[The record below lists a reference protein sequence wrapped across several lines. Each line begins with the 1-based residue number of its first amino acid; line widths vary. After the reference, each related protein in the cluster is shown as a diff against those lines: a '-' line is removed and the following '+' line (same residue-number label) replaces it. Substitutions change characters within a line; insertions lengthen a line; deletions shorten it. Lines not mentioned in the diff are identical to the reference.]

1 LKRNWEGV
9 VLKVM
14 GAKDFTLEVT
24 GREEITPD
32 FLRVHVRDGGLLER
46 SGLHPTMWIRLWFN
60 DSGKAH
66 QRAYTLVDADPA
78 AGTFS
83 MDFAMH
89 HGVAADWAR
98 SVQAG
103 DTIDATVQGSSFAFP
118 QPAPRRIWVV
128 GDPAS
133 IPAINSLLD
142 ARQLS
147 AAEAPVTAWLEYQHD
162 ADPSLR
168 VRTSSQTWSAGFR
181 ANATGL
187 RWWRKSAVH
196 SRRKP
201 SPWVKTSSGSHVKHP
216 ARVQS
221 SNTCARSSAWTS
233 TASMR
238 WGTGGSRFGCACK
251 ASEGFYITQAVPL

>member
-1 LKRNWEGV
+1 MKRNWEGV

-46 SGLHPTMWIRLWFN
+46 SGLHPTMWIRLWFD

-66 QRAYTLVDADPA
+66 QRAYTLVNADPV

-103 DTIDATVQGSSFAFP
+103 DTIDATVQGSSFSFP

-142 ARQLS
+142 VRQLS
-147 AAEAPVTAWLEYQHD
+147 AGHGSPVTAWLEYQHD
-162 ADPSLR
+162 ADPSLE
-168 VRTSSQTWSAGFR
+168 VRTSGSDVVTWIPRKRDGAALVEEVCGALTEETVSVADDFFWIACEASSTR
-181 ANATGL
+181 AI
-187 RWWRKSAVH
+187 
-196 SRRKP
+196 
-201 SPWVKTSSGSHVKHP
+201 VKHLRKGLGVDKHRIE
-216 ARVQS
+216 ALGYWRV
-221 SNTCARSSAWTS
+221 
-233 TASMR
+233 
-238 WGTGGSRFGCACK
+238 
-251 ASEGFYITQAVPL
+251 

>member
-1 LKRNWEGV
+1 MKGCWLKRNWEGV

-32 FLRVHVRDGGLLER
+32 FLRVHVRDGGLLKA
-46 SGLHPTMWIRLWFN
+46 SGLHPTMWIRLWFD

-89 HGVAADWAR
+89 GGVAADWAR
-98 SVQAG
+98 TAQAG
-103 DTIDATVQGSSFAFP
+103 DTIDATVQGSSFSFP

-142 ARQLS
+142 ARGDI
-147 AAEAPVTAWLEYQHD
+147 PVTAWLEYQHD
-162 ADPSLR
+162 ADPSLK
-168 VRTSSQTWSAGFR
+168 VRASASDVVTWIP
-181 ANATGL
+181 
-187 RWWRKSAVH
+187 RKRDGAALVEEVCGSL
-196 SRRKP
+196 
-201 SPWVKTSSGSHVKHP
+201 TSGSVAVAEDFFWIACEASSTRAIVKHLRKGLGVDKHRID
-216 ARVQS
+216 ALGYWR
-221 SNTCARSSAWTS
+221 A
-233 TASMR
+233 
-238 WGTGGSRFGCACK
+238 
-251 ASEGFYITQAVPL
+251 

>member
-1 LKRNWEGV
+1 MKRNWEGV

-24 GREEITPD
+24 GKEEITPD

-46 SGLHPTMWIRLWFN
+46 SGLHPTMWIRLWFD

-66 QRAYTLVDADPA
+66 QRAYTLVNASPAD
-78 AGTFS
+78 GTFS

-103 DTIDATVQGSSFAFP
+103 DTIDATVQGSSFTFP
-118 QPAPRRIWVV
+118 QPAPRRMWVV

-142 ARQLS
+142 EREVT
-147 AAEAPVTAWLEYQHD
+147 AAGLAPVTAWLEYQHD
-162 ADPSLR
+162 ADPSIE
-168 VRTSSQTWSAGFR
+168 VRTSGSDVVSWVPRKRDGAALVDEVCDALTAETVSVDHDFFWIACEASSTR
-181 ANATGL
+181 AI
-187 RWWRKSAVH
+187 
-196 SRRKP
+196 
-201 SPWVKTSSGSHVKHP
+201 VKHLRKTLGVDKHRID
-216 ARVQS
+216 ALGYWRV
-221 SNTCARSSAWTS
+221 
-233 TASMR
+233 
-238 WGTGGSRFGCACK
+238 
-251 ASEGFYITQAVPL
+251 

>member
-168 VRTSSQTWSAGFR
+168 VRTSSQDVVSWIPRKRDGAALVEEVCGALTAEAVSVGEDFFWIACEASSTR
-181 ANATGL
+181 AI
-187 RWWRKSAVH
+187 
-196 SRRKP
+196 
-201 SPWVKTSSGSHVKHP
+201 VKHLRKELGVDKHRID
-216 ARVQS
+216 ALGYWRV
-221 SNTCARSSAWTS
+221 
-233 TASMR
+233 
-238 WGTGGSRFGCACK
+238 
-251 ASEGFYITQAVPL
+251 

>member
-1 LKRNWEGV
+1 MKRSWEGV

-32 FLRVHVRDGGLLER
+32 FLRIHVRDGGLLRR
-46 SGLHPTMWIRLWFN
+46 SGLHPTMWIRLWFD

-66 QRAYTLVDADPA
+66 QRAYTVVNADPA

-89 HGVAADWAR
+89 DGVAADWAW

-103 DTIDATVQGSSFAFP
+103 ETIEATVQGSLFTFP
-118 QPAPRRIWVV
+118 QPTPRRIWVV

-142 ARQLS
+142 ERDRRAPGV
-147 AAEAPVTAWLEYQHD
+147 APVTAWLEYQHD
-162 ADPSLR
+162 ADTSLQ
-168 VRTSSQTWSAGFR
+168 VRTSGSDVVTWIPRKRDGAALVEEVCRALVADAVSASEDFFWVACEASSTR
-181 ANATGL
+181 AI
-187 RWWRKSAVH
+187 
-196 SRRKP
+196 
-201 SPWVKTSSGSHVKHP
+201 VKHLRKELGVDKHRID
-216 ARVQS
+216 ALGYWR
-221 SNTCARSSAWTS
+221 A
-233 TASMR
+233 
-238 WGTGGSRFGCACK
+238 
-251 ASEGFYITQAVPL
+251 

>member
-1 LKRNWEGV
+1 MKRNWEGV

-60 DSGKAH
+60 ESGKAH
-66 QRAYTLVDADPA
+66 QRAYTLVNASPAD
-78 AGTFS
+78 GTFS

-89 HGVAADWAR
+89 DGVAADWAR
-98 SVQAG
+98 SVRPG
-103 DTIDATVQGSSFAFP
+103 DTIDATVQGSSFTFP

-142 ARQLS
+142 ERQRV
-147 AAEAPVTAWLEYQHD
+147 AAGAAAVTAWLEYQHD
-162 ADPSLR
+162 ADPSLE
-168 VRTSSQTWSAGFR
+168 VRTSDSDVVTWIPRKRDGAALLEEVCGALTADTVSVGEDFFWIACEASSTR
-181 ANATGL
+181 AI
-187 RWWRKSAVH
+187 
-196 SRRKP
+196 
-201 SPWVKTSSGSHVKHP
+201 VKHLRKELGVDKHRID
-216 ARVQS
+216 ALGYWRV
-221 SNTCARSSAWTS
+221 
-233 TASMR
+233 
-238 WGTGGSRFGCACK
+238 
-251 ASEGFYITQAVPL
+251 

>member
-1 LKRNWEGV
+1 MKRNWEGV

-24 GREEITPD
+24 GKEEITPD

-46 SGLHPTMWIRLWFN
+46 SGLHPTMWIRLWFD

-66 QRAYTLVDADPA
+66 QRAYTLVNASPAD
-78 AGTFS
+78 GTFS

-103 DTIDATVQGSSFAFP
+103 DTIDATVQGSSFTFP
-118 QPAPRRIWVV
+118 QPAPRRMWVV

-142 ARQLS
+142 EREVTAAGS
-147 AAEAPVTAWLEYQHD
+147 AVVTAWLEYQHD
-162 ADPSLR
+162 ADPSIE
-168 VRTSSQTWSAGFR
+168 VRTSGSDVVSWVPRKRDGAALVDEVCDALTAETVSVDHDFFWIACEASSTR
-181 ANATGL
+181 AI
-187 RWWRKSAVH
+187 
-196 SRRKP
+196 
-201 SPWVKTSSGSHVKHP
+201 VKHLRKTLGVDKHRID
-216 ARVQS
+216 ALGYWRV
-221 SNTCARSSAWTS
+221 
-233 TASMR
+233 
-238 WGTGGSRFGCACK
+238 
-251 ASEGFYITQAVPL
+251 